1 MNNKLLNDQYLKIKI
16 IIVYITMATNSKTI
30 YIIFANS
37 ALQKTF
43 TLISVIDDNDDA
55 TLKSELEYLNNYYIV
70 DKFTYCKVNDERFT
84 KYIDS
89 AIMTKIHHDVEIPH
103 DTHEI
108 HIVKSNK
115 KNIIA
120 ALKMSETDKI
130 TEHKFPRPKT
140 RARKPTTTAAATTT
154 SADVTTV
161 RKLDVA
167 DPNASTIVTNPKKH
181 TGDLA
186 SKTKGRNKQTA
197 AVANATSAINPPE
210 EDTSSDI
217 QISDEQINK
226 LIADANVGNTDD
238 TVTDHDSDDDVDD
251 SEQDD

>member
-1 MNNKLLNDQYLKIKI
+1 M
-16 IIVYITMATNSKTI
+16 TTNSNI

-37 ALQKTF
+37 ALQKTY
-43 TLISVIDDNDDA
+43 TLISVIDNIDDA
-55 TLKSELEYLNNYYIV
+55 TLKSELEFLNNYYIV

-89 AIMTKIHHDVEIPH
+89 AAMTKIHHDVEIPY

-108 HIVKSNK
+108 HIIKSNK

-120 ALKMSETDKI
+120 ALKTSETDKI
-130 TEHKFPRPKT
+130 TEHKFPRPKP
-140 RARKPTTTAAATTT
+140 RARKPTITAAATTT
-154 SADVTTV
+154 SADVTTI

-167 DPNASTIVTNPKKH
+167 DPNVSTIVTKPKKH
-181 TGDLA
+181 TGGLA
-186 SKTKGRNKQTA
+186 SKTKGRKKQTA
-197 AVANATSAINPPE
+197 DVANATSAINPPE

-226 LIADANVGNTDD
+226 LIADANIGNTDD
-238 TVTDHDSDDDVDD
+238 TVSDHDSDDDVDD

>member
-1 MNNKLLNDQYLKIKI
+1 MNNKLLNGQYLTIKI

-55 TLKSELEYLNNYYIV
+55 TLESELKYLNNYYIV

-89 AIMTKIHHDVEIPH
+89 AIMTNIHHDVEIPH

-120 ALKMSETDKI
+120 ALKTSETDKI
-130 TEHKFPRPKT
+130 IEHKFPRPKT

-186 SKTKGRNKQTA
+186 SKARGRKKQTDA
-197 AVANATSAINPPE
+197 ANATSAINPPE

-238 TVTDHDSDDDVDD
+238 TVTDHDSDDDVDN